1 MGEPE
6 VKTCVKRYF
15 EEKGWKQTYYGRY
28 DFYADLSFIKE
39 NVQYIIEAK
48 GDTGK
53 NRSFRIKYAMG
64 EIAALMYE
72 REKTVRYAV
81 ALPMVIAMNLHKFG
95 VKGIKLLN
103 IHLLVVLGSGLLRGT
118 VFHLTPK
125 GLVQFIEE
133 LRKGKNNIA
142 TLSTPP

>member
-6 VKTCVKRYF
+6 VKTCVKKYF

-28 DFYADLSFIKE
+28 GFYADLSFIKE
-39 NVQYIIEAK
+39 SVQYIIEVK

-72 REKTVRYAV
+72 QEKTVQYAI
-81 ALPMVIAMNLHKFG
+81 ALPMVIALNLSKFG

-103 IHLLVVLGSGLLRGT
+103 IHLLVVLDSGLLRGK

-125 GLVQFIEE
+125 GLIQLTEE
-133 LRKGKNNIA
+133 LRKGKNNVA
-142 TLSTPP
+142 MLSTPP